1 MKVSPK
7 KTKGCSAK
15 AKAKA
20 KSKPSAKTQAVKSDL
35 PHGASP
41 PKVGQSPSWRP
52 SPMAVKKYSFDRAK
66 AAKKGLQELETMKGA
81 KFFKMPSLEKFDQKW
96 LIYD

>member
-1 MKVSPK
+1 MPKPRLSSP
-7 KTKGCSAK
+7 
-15 AKAKA
+15 
-20 KSKPSAKTQAVKSDL
+20 DL